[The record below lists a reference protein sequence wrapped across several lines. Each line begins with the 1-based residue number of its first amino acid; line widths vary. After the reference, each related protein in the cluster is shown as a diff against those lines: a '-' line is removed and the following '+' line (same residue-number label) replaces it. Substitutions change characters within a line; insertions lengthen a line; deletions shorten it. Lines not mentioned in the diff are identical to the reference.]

1 MSNTEHVSDN
11 TKSKPVKPRAE
22 SRKRAEANP
31 EKILDAAM
39 SLMAEHGYAGTS
51 MSMIRER
58 SGYPV
63 TSIYWHFGNKEK
75 LLLAAL
81 EHSALQVIDKN
92 LNRKNEKRMPGETDL
107 IERQARIDAEFL
119 ENPPPF
125 MRLIFL
131 IGLERR
137 SSDPEVTTVIAR
149 IRQHSRAI
157 LTEQIR
163 HVIQPG
169 GQMLPPDIAEELAQV
184 WMTFGDGVFV
194 ASQLEPGAMD
204 VVRCCRQQLLAMQA
218 LAEKLLGKRKIL
230 AT

>member
-1 MSNTEHVSDN
+1 MSNTEHASDN
-11 TKSKPVKPRAE
+11 KEQRTER
-22 SRKRAEANP
+22 RKRAEANP
-31 EKILDAAM
+31 EKILDVVM

-81 EHSALQVIDKN
+81 EHSALQVIDNN
-92 LNRKNEKRMPGETDL
+92 LNRKSENRMPGDTDL
-107 IERQARIDAEFL
+107 IERQALSDAEFL

-137 SSDPEVTTVIAR
+137 SSDPEVTKVIAR

-163 HVIQPG
+163 HVIRPS
-169 GQMLPPDIAEELAQV
+169 GQMLPPDLAEELAQV
-184 WMTFGDGVFV
+184 WMAFGDGIFV
-194 ASQLEPGAMD
+194 AAQLEPGAVD

-218 LAEKLLGKRKIL
+218 LAEKLLGKQEPL